1 MRLSTSSTPNR
12 PEFRRNRLLHAVM
25 AAFGV
30 IWLAAAVAPR
40 DRADWAMENLL
51 VVSLIGGLAGTYRVL
66 PLSDV
71 SYLCLAAFLLLHTMG
86 AHYTY
91 PEVPLGEWAG
101 DRFGWER
108 NHYDRL
114 VHFGFGLLMAY
125 PIREVVLRG
134 ADVRGP
140 FSYFLAVETTL
151 ALSAA
156 YELLEW
162 GAATV
167 LAPELGSVYLGAQG
181 DEWDAQ
187 KDMLAAVA
195 GAVIAMTITATAG
208 RRPPGSGPG
217 KPPARRGGTPPSS
230 GRIPPHRR
238 TP

>member
-1 MRLSTSSTPNR
+1 MRLSTAGTPHR
-12 PEFRRNRLLHAVM
+12 PEFRRDRLLHLIM
-25 AAFGV
+25 AAFGA
-30 IWLAAAVAPR
+30 IWLAAAVAPH
-40 DRADWAMENLL
+40 DRAGWVMENLL
-51 VVSLIGGLAGTYRVL
+51 VVSLVAGLAGTYRVA

-71 SYLCLAAFLLLHTMG
+71 SYLCLAAFLTLHTIG

-114 VHFGFGLLMAY
+114 VHFGFGLLTAY
-125 PIREVVLRG
+125 PIREVILRG
-134 ADVRGP
+134 AEAQGLS
-140 FSYFLAVETTL
+140 SYFLAILTTL

-162 GAATV
+162 GAAAV

-187 KDMLAAVA
+187 RDMLVAVV
-195 GAVIAMTITATAG
+195 GAVLAMTITASAG
-208 RRPPGSGPG
+208 RRPPGSGRGRPPG
-217 KPPARRGGTPPSS
+217 RRGGTPPSS
-230 GRIPPHRR
+230 GRIPPHRH
-238 TP
+238 TA